1 MEVKPEKLHVGSP
14 SAKRR
19 ATKTMGDNEPLLSR
33 KRSFTKVQDKHPKD
47 QDHEDNQTKKRL
59 ALETVQPN
67 STVADAKGGKVADFP
82 AKVDTCDSCLKRNT
96 NENQEQR
103 AKGRIGSLAH
113 FPGRMNKFL
122 LKVKTLEED
131 NFRLQDKLEE
141 ADSKREDFQ
150 VELEK
155 VLDERISK
163 AHEEW
168 NKKKEETIQTI
179 RSELQEQHE
188 QDKSDLMS
196 TLARRCEEVQQ
207 LKKQLEAKE
216 HEIFQ
221 LTESL
226 KTSVRQPAGPSS
238 CCPLSFSTT
247 SPPKSLGIKNGSNA
261 DVSLAGWGVESRKLG
276 HRVELPPEAMLA
288 AGSTALLWWD
298 AAYYQPGS
306 NSFHWSSCGGSVG
319 NSGSPL
325 ALSGDYALLIDPE
338 GEIVDQIKIP

>member
-1 MEVKPEKLHVGSP
+1 
-14 SAKRR
+14 
-19 ATKTMGDNEPLLSR
+19 MGDNEPLLSR

-155 VLDERISK
+155 LVDE
-163 AHEEW
+163 
-168 NKKKEETIQTI
+168 NKKMRMENE
-179 RSELQEQHE
+179 RLALELSKCQE
-188 QDKSDLMS
+188 LI
-196 TLARRCEEVQQ
+196 QQ
-207 LKKQLEAKE
+207 LGDEKREIKVENERLNLEVSMSQELNQQLAACNESIQAELKRTQESYQQKDVLGTLNELLEDQEKIQGIDDESMYKNIEDKLEEALTITRKAKEDYIRQSAVASFITNSKGNPDCVICMENPKEILINPCKHFCLCLVCSDRVTNCPLCKQLIESKDR
-216 HEIFQ
+216 IFA
-221 LTESL
+221 S
-226 KTSVRQPAGPSS
+226 
-238 CCPLSFSTT
+238 
-247 SPPKSLGIKNGSNA
+247 
-261 DVSLAGWGVESRKLG
+261 
-276 HRVELPPEAMLA
+276 
-288 AGSTALLWWD
+288 
-298 AAYYQPGS
+298 
-306 NSFHWSSCGGSVG
+306 
-319 NSGSPL
+319 
-325 ALSGDYALLIDPE
+325 
-338 GEIVDQIKIP
+338 